1 MACIQEKEEYD
12 DEMDEV
18 EGDDDEM
25 DEVEGDEEKEDE
37 EEGIFPEYR
46 RLLDAAIPMLQ
57 DQSFNP

>member
-1 MACIQEKEEYD
+1 MACIQEKEEY
-12 DEMDEV
+12 
-18 EGDDDEM
+18 DDEM